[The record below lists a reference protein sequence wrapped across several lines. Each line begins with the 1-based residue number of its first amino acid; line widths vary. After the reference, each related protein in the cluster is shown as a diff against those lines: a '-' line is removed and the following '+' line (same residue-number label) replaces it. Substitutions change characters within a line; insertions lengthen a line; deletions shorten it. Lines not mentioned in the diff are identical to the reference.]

1 MSATRT
7 SSHRRPS
14 AKNKSSSSD
23 ALFDTASELYKAAQL
38 FETNDNLEE
47 SLTYYMMAMHA
58 LRNYATWGLGISL
71 HNFKPKPGA
80 AAQSMKANPVQ
91 AMEALFPKILALRK
105 RQVDKINNF
114 SGCLDL
120 SEGDGIGDV
129 EECAPIP
136 VIRLLGKDNVRF
148 DSIIGN
154 QNVKD
159 RIIDSIIAP
168 CQMPLMFEVQRNFLF
183 YGSPGTGKTMFAKA
197 AASELQ
203 EQIPELDILFF
214 APRADEMKGKY
225 VGETEKKITSFFRSA
240 ECMAKEHEDAL
251 NSHLHG
257 GAPRKV
263 YSIIF
268 IDEIDS
274 LARDRSNDPGGTNS
288 IATNALLQMM
298 DGFQRLDH
306 VLVVGATNYP
316 WVIDSAIRSRFNST
330 IHIDL
335 PGITTTCLLLKY
347 YLVEYVL
354 SVLKGQQAPSICG
367 GEGAKTDAGGKAEG
381 ADLRTEKVS
390 HVDMFASLSQ
400 VIGVTNDELNGF
412 AKQLADRDV
421 PYSPDD
427 VKNLC
432 ANACADAAQA
442 AQSQKSFHRVGFDAK
457 KGHRVTDVQRNALQQ
472 MDGMYASARTYE
484 LLRRAFPECIDTA
497 PASSLGRGG
506 RQPPERFT
514 VGSHPEVAL
523 LQDGACVFVRYEA
536 ALAGEQKACWDR
548 WRAKHPDAHV
558 YVANDSAMSYCLLFD
573 NCYTLPF
580 ENNSCNAPHLDL
592 LLIGSIKSTELEK
605 LAKKNDLAFKHAS
618 CFVLTHSTSEESRVF
633 GVVDGKHTAP
643 YPSAKGGDGLDASDP
658 FASVAS
664 MVNATCE
671 ELEPAT
677 LTREAHYASKRNAN
691 EVEQKSFN
699 ISVSIDQLR
708 HTISSKNEK
717 RVAPSEQ
724 RSNIDRLKR
733 FEETGSA

>member
-1 MSATRT
+1 
-7 SSHRRPS
+7 
-14 AKNKSSSSD
+14 
-23 ALFDTASELYKAAQL
+23 
-38 FETNDNLEE
+38 
-47 SLTYYMMAMHA
+47 MHA
-58 LRNYATWGLGISL
+58 LRNYAMWGLGISL
-71 HNFKPKPGA
+71 HNFKPSAGA
-80 AAQSMKANPVQ
+80 AAQSMQDNPVQ

-240 ECMAKEHEDAL
+240 ECMAKEQEDAL

-257 GAPRKV
+257 GAARKV

-347 YLVEYVL
+347 YLAEYVL

-367 GEGAKTDAGGKAEG
+367 PGGGAKADDGKPEAE
-381 ADLRTEKVS
+381 ATDLRQGKVS
-390 HVDMFASLSQ
+390 HADLFASLSQ

-442 AQSQKSFHRVGFDAK
+442 AQSHKSFHRVGFDTNN
-457 KGHRVTDVQRNALQQ
+457 GHRVTDAQRSVLQQ

-497 PASSLGRGG
+497 AASSLGSGG
-506 RQPPERFT
+506 QQPPERFT
-514 VGSHPEVAL
+514 VGSHPAVSL

-548 WRAKHPDAHV
+548 WRAKHPAAHI
-558 YVANDSAMSYCLLFD
+558 YVASESAESGINSTMPYCLLFD

-580 ENNSCNAPHLDL
+580 ERNSCYAPHLDL
-592 LLIGSIKSTELEK
+592 LLIGSIETSQLEK
-605 LAKKNDLAFKHAS
+605 LAPKQNAISSKLAAKQSAIYSKLAKQSDLAFKHAS
-618 CFVLTHSTSEESRVF
+618 CFVLTHSASDESRVF
-633 GVVDGKHTAP
+633 DVADGNRTAP
-643 YPSAKGGDGLDASDP
+643 QPSAKAAMGLDAAEP
-658 FASVAS
+658 FASVAR

-671 ELEPAT
+671 ELDPPT
-677 LTREAHYASKRNAN
+677 LTRQAHFASKRNAN
-691 EVEQKSFN
+691 EVDQTSFN

-708 HTISSKNEK
+708 YTISSKNEK